1 MDIFGDLSGIRV
13 SQLEELKTLSS
24 LRTERP
30 ELIHVTL
37 LEGLCSLTDKW
48 NKEIAVHINRSGRV
62 SGVAVGQHASVKLPL
77 VRPRE
82 AAHLRCIHTHPGG
95 NFRLSSVDLSALESL
110 SLESMTSIGILN
122 GKVTGAEIASRTE
135 SEEIVTV
142 TFSPREIE
150 VLDYESFLTE
160 NRTRKT
166 TKTRSLPEEER
177 AYLVAVE
184 NEELAQELLAEL
196 AELAHTAGVKVVGQL
211 LQPKRYRSNVSYL
224 GKGKL
229 EILNQQLQ
237 NTHANVLIC
246 DDELTPAQMRNLEEY
261 TGIKVLDRTG
271 LILDIFAQRA
281 KSREGKLQVELA
293 QLQYLLPRLSGQG
306 QALSRLG
313 GGIGTRGP
321 GESKLE
327 MDKRRV
333 RQRIHAL
340 EQDLR
345 EIRKHRSTQR
355 QQRMRSGLQLV
366 ALVGYTNAG
375 KTTFLQK
382 AMEQTRAKG
391 ESLSGENKLFATLDP
406 TVRSLQIR
414 PNRQILMSDTVG
426 FIQKLPPQLLNAFLA
441 TLEEVQNADLLL
453 HVLDASHPRA
463 LEQAET
469 VHEILKEL
477 NCAEK
482 PTITVLNKTDK
493 VEQISDLNRL
503 AQQLAH
509 PIAISLKQGD
519 SLAPVW
525 KIVEELLPD

>member
-1 MDIFGDLSGIRV
+1 MDIFGDLSGIRTTK
-13 SQLEELKTLSS
+13 LKELKTLSS

-30 ELIHVTL
+30 ELIHATL
-37 LEGLCSLTDKW
+37 LEGLCSLTEEW
-48 NKEIAVHINRSGRV
+48 NKEIAIHINRSGRV
-62 SGVAVGQHASVKLPL
+62 NGVAVGLHASVKLPQ
-77 VRPRE
+77 VRSRE

-122 GKVTGAEIASRTE
+122 GKVTGAEIACRTVN
-135 SEEIVTV
+135 EEIVTIIL
-142 TFSPREIE
+142 SPQEIE
-150 VLDYESFLTE
+150 ELDYESFLFE
-160 NRTRKT
+160 NRTRK
-166 TKTRSLPEEER
+166 KAETRLLPDEER

-184 NEELAQELLAEL
+184 NEELARDLMAEL
-196 AELAHTAGVKVVGQL
+196 AELARTAGVKVVGQL
-211 LQPKRYRSNVSYL
+211 LQPKRYGSSVTYL

-246 DDELTPAQMRNLEEY
+246 DDELTPAQLRNLEEY

-293 QLQYLLPRLSGQG
+293 QLQYLLPRLTGQG

-340 EQDLR
+340 GQELK
-345 EIRKHRSTQR
+345 EVRKHRNTQR

-406 TVRSLQIR
+406 TVRSLQITSNCR
-414 PNRQILMSDTVG
+414 ILVSDTVG

-441 TLEEVQNADLLL
+441 TLEEVLNADLLL

-469 VHEILKEL
+469 VHEILEEL
-477 NCAEK
+477 NCSEK
-482 PTITVLNKTDK
+482 PTITILNKTDK
-493 VEQISDLNRL
+493 VEQISDLGRL
-503 AQQLAH
+503 AQQLAN
-509 PIAISLKQGD
+509 PISLSLKHGD

-525 KIVEELLPD
+525 KIIEELLPD